1 LTVPT
6 PRGCS
11 DMRSVSTWA
20 VGFALALVV
29 VGTAVL
35 PLTSPGFTRALS
47 GRFSLAAEAGLPP
60 ERMLE
65 VAEQVRAFVVT
76 SEADTLP
83 ETVDG
88 RSGFDAG
95 AVSHLIDVRRVL
107 SAARLLTGLLTA
119 LVTIWIAIELARK
132 RPERIA
138 DALRA
143 GAILAVAFVVLA
155 AAAAVLDFE
164 RFFTAFHGVFFRSG
178 TWTFAFDSLLIQTF
192 PEPFWVSCGAA
203 WAALTV
209 LGAGALL
216 GLARLLTAPQGA
228 RPAGPDG
235 G

>member
-1 LTVPT
+1 
-6 PRGCS
+6 
-11 DMRSVSTWA
+11 MRSVSTWF
-20 VGFALALVV
+20 VGFALVLVV

-35 PLTSPGFTRALS
+35 PLTAPGFTRALS
-47 GRFSLAAEAGLPP
+47 GRFSLATQAGLPP

-76 SEADTLP
+76 ADADTLP

-88 RSGFDAG
+88 RSGFDGA

-107 SAARLLTGLLTA
+107 NAARLFTGLITA
-119 LVTIWIAIELARK
+119 LVTIWIALELARH
-132 RPERIA
+132 RTRRIA
-138 DALRA
+138 DAMRA

-164 RFFTAFHGVFFRSG
+164 RFFTAFHGVFFHSG

-192 PEPFWVSCGAA
+192 PEPFWVTSGAA
-203 WAALTV
+203 WAVLML

-216 GLARLLTAPQGA
+216 GLARLLMAAHGTS
-228 RPAGPDG
+228 PAGPDG